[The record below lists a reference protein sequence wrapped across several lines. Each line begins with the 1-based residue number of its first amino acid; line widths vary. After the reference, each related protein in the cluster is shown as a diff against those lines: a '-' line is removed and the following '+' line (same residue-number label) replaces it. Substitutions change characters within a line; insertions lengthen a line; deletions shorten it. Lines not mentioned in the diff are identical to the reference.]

1 MKRNVIARIVA
12 CALALMVT
20 ATGFTPVSVQAAGQA
35 ETEAVED
42 TETVEEVQTE
52 AVTETESVTE
62 AVAED
67 NTAEAANETEVAA
80 EDEAE
85 EETEVTEVTADEPE
99 AVQAANSFENRQ
111 CGSNVYATLSKG
123 TLTLSGS
130 GDMYEGCGSK
140 TQPNSTGIFADAK
153 NTIYAVVVKKGVT
166 SIGNYAFAGCT
177 SLNQITMEDAS
188 VITIGQYAFYGTAI
202 RAFKA
207 PSSLKTIGYS
217 AFQNCGSLA
226 NVSLND
232 DLEEI
237 IGDLTFWSTA
247 LREVEIPEYCNFSYT
262 AFLSGYQGGNIAV
275 HQKTTVTLNAN
286 GGTVDGVSQKE
297 IIQYKYDVYGK
308 PAKLPTPVRS
318 GYDFLGWYDCT
329 DYGVETAIT
338 GQNVRAHA
346 ILRAKWCN
354 HASKVVKGKKT
365 ATYEKDG
372 YTGDTYCKKCSKRLS
387 LGHTI
392 DRKIL
397 KTPKISSV
405 ENVSSGLKVK
415 WLKTKDAK
423 GYYVYKNVSGK
434 YKKIATI
441 KKGTTTS
448 YTDKSVKNSTGKS
461 YSYKVCAYYGKAT
474 SDFSGVRTQTRV
486 ASAAIGNVKNTAKK
500 TLNVNWK
507 KVTKCKGYQIQY
519 TQDKNF
525 KKKVTTKSAKKQSQ
539 DSMKLTKLT
548 KGKKYYVRVRSYTTY
563 RGKTYYSAWS
573 SVKSTTVKK

>member
-99 AVQAANSFENRQ
+99 AVQAANSFENLQ
-111 CGSNVYATLSKG
+111 YGDNVYASLSNGTVTISGTGPMYENMNTSLLWAYYDYIRSVVIKDGVTSVADCLFNNCSNLNQITLPDSITKIGKYAFHG
-123 TLTLSGS
+123 TGVRSFKAPRNLEEIGERAF
-130 GDMYEGCGSK
+130 EGCGSL
-140 TQPNSTGIFADAK
+140 QNIFLNDGLVRIDSLAFRSTG
-153 NTIYAVVVKKGVT
+153 
-166 SIGNYAFAGCT
+166 
-177 SLNQITMEDAS
+177 
-188 VITIGQYAFYGTAI
+188 
-202 RAFKA
+202 
-207 PSSLKTIGYS
+207 
-217 AFQNCGSLA
+217 
-226 NVSLND
+226 
-232 DLEEI
+232 
-237 IGDLTFWSTA
+237 
-247 LREVEIPEYCNFSYT
+247 LREVVIPENCGFDTYT
-262 AFLSGYQGGNIAV
+262 TFNGSCVI
-275 HQKTTVTLNAN
+275 HQKTTITLNAN
-286 GGTVDGVSQKE
+286 GGTVSDASQKD
-297 IIQYKYDVYGK
+297 IMQYENEAYGK

-474 SDFSGVRTQTRV
+474 SNFSGVRTQTRV